1 MADAVIAVRNERM
14 SREWIK
20 QKKNWEMEPG
30 MFDTKSLE
38 KMIDEDWREDVKT
51 CGFVYPISI
60 NDDKVMTWMM
70 MKLRVSYGT
79 QPMVS

>member
-1 MADAVIAVRNERM
+1 
-14 SREWIK
+14 
-20 QKKNWEMEPG
+20 
-30 MFDTKSLE
+30 MFNTMSLE